1 MGMLVDVSEI
11 LAKNVYVY
19 VVTVLLE
26 YITNLEDFKKE
37 YSEKLFLK
45 LKVE

>member
-1 MGMLVDVSEI
+1 MLVDVSEI